1 MSNETS
7 ATEMTDSADV
17 QNDEELDFGVD
28 AEVEPETEETG
39 TGAESTEETE
49 AAKEEVEG
57 EYTLDLSELAAE
69 DMPYVEILTKHAK
82 GAGIEAKKASEFI
95 VGFTKS
101 LHSFHA
107 EQEEQQKQDLRKEWG
122 KSFKEKYTQ
131 TRNYM
136 SRLFSKAKLTD
147 EERAMF
153 SNVAGYRVCHK
164 FMAAMGEKGTYAGGR
179 AKVQDS
185 RSTQERIDAEVIKLC
200 EMRANPNPNM
210 PEIEAQKA
218 KINKI
223 AGMILY

>member
-7 ATEMTDSADV
+7 ETETMDSADV

-28 AEVEPETEETG
+28 AEVEPETEATG
-39 TGAESTEETE
+39 TGAESTEETAE
-49 AAKEEVEG
+49 QKEEG
-57 EYTLDLSELAAE
+57 EYTLDLSELSAE

-82 GAGIEAKKASEFI
+82 GTGIEAKKASEFI

-122 KSFKEKYTQ
+122 KNFKEKYTQ

-153 SNVAGYRVCHK
+153 SSPAGYRICNK
-164 FMAAMGEKGTYAGGR
+164 FMSAMGEKGTYTGGR
-179 AKVQDS
+179 AKVQDA